1 MVNSKRKYTFKY
13 YLPGAEGKILVCL
26 EMFLSTLDL
35 GEKRVRLL
43 AAKIIKGNGVCGVDG
58 RRLNRNPNTLDA
70 AAKKKI
76 EDHIRSFPAYTSH
89 LAREK
94 SSKHYLTSDLNV
106 AKMHALYQKQC
117 DETGTESVHYNTYR
131 MIFRTFKLGFIKPKL
146 DRCNECEQFRIKLKV
161 AEGEARPTIT
171 QARDDHQAAAKA
183 TYNQKK
189 SDVSRAKQSKT
200 TCTASFDLQ
209 KCLATPHLRC
219 GLAYYK
225 RQLYTYNLTVF
236 YTINGQ
242 NGAKCY
248 LWNETV
254 ARRGSQE
261 IASCLYKFINE
272 IIGDNPS
279 LTEFIFYSDRCGGQN
294 LNITMCMMFSF
305 VAEQFSRAKLNI
317 TLKHNFMVSGHS
329 HMEVDSVHA
338 AIERAKK
345 ATNTDIEIPR
355 DWAVFIAQIKRKVP
369 FDVIELDQ
377 SQFFAFKKLT
387 CRYKRPKLDEIGSP
401 YKFQEIFSFEYRSE
415 DIGKVFFKQNL
426 QDETDRAFVIA
437 KQSNLINSDLIVP
450 ARIDMEP
457 LQLSQ
462 EKLNDLKS
470 LMPYIVNKQYYE
482 TMLKSLSAPKRGR
495 KVQTV
500 DENCFDNDIDIDPE
514 EDLIDGK

>member
-1 MVNSKRKYTFKY
+1 
-13 YLPGAEGKILVCL
+13 
-26 EMFLSTLDL
+26 
-35 GEKRVRLL
+35 
-43 AAKIIKGNGVCGVDG
+43 
-58 RRLNRNPNTLDA
+58 
-70 AAKKKI
+70 
-76 EDHIRSFPAYTSH
+76 
-89 LAREK
+89 
-94 SSKHYLTSDLNV
+94 
-106 AKMHALYQKQC
+106 MHALYQKQC
-117 DETGTESVHYNTYR
+117 DETDTEPVHYNTYR

-437 KQSNLINSDLIVP
+437 KQTNLIKSDLIVP

-500 DENCFDNDIDIDPE
+500 DENCFDNDIDI